1 MSAQMIKHV
10 SGPAILALLIL
21 ASIPVSAQ
29 TDKLHVLHSRSCRM
43 ENGMSCG
50 RSGSKIAR

>member
-1 MSAQMIKHV
+1 MIAQMIKHV

-29 TDKLHVLHSRSCRM
+29 TGKAPCASFQKLPDGKWNVLRPIGFAST
-43 ENGMSCG
+43 
-50 RSGSKIAR
+50 